1 MYENE
6 SKFILEDVLGCWL
19 SQKWV
24 TFITFPQAC
33 SQILFFVKVYFFRF
47 TWAEEHEMNFS
58 LHLPN
63 VRVPAALY
71 RWLATVLTPGTME
84 WMLCMLPMIDP
95 DRKPDSMWMYCSV
108 EEAALAWAVRPVEM
122 VPGMLCSSHRSH
134 GASVPR
140 EAALVGTEAVGELA
154 VLILLW
160 TQNCSGN

>member
-84 WMLCMLPMIDP
+84 WMLCMLPMIP
-95 DRKPDSMWMYCSV
+95 
-108 EEAALAWAVRPVEM
+108 
-122 VPGMLCSSHRSH
+122 SSHLLTHHRWVLQMLFLAQFSSPPMS
-134 GASVPR
+134 GPC
-140 EAALVGTEAVGELA
+140 LAVGHCYRKK
-154 VLILLW
+154 VLVPYYKSKQFWGIFLLQW
-160 TQNCSGN
+160 VP